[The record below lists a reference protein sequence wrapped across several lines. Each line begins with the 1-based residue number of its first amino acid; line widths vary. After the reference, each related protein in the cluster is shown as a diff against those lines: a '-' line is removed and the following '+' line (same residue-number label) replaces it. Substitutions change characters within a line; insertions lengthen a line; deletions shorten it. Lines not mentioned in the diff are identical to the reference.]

1 MNERKTKTKN
11 KHKVKES
18 LCLGG
23 RISSPLLLF
32 SIRQLRGHHLSSSVD
47 RQLLCLPCISFYFP
61 QLADTLPNTKRNRK
75 KSKKNIH
82 VLCIFVPYSREKERF
97 SRKKRQKRSP
107 SKTLFSLASCISQR
121 RQKYPH
127 SKQTERK
134 GRVSRKNISFRFG
147 FE

>member
-75 KSKKNIH
+75 KVKKKHTCSVYICSLFKRERTFQPKETLEALALKNVIQFGVVH
-82 VLCIFVPYSREKERF
+82 FPAAAKVPALKTNREKRPCF
-97 SRKKRQKRSP
+97 S
-107 SKTLFSLASCISQR
+107 
-121 RQKYPH
+121 
-127 SKQTERK
+127 
-134 GRVSRKNISFRFG
+134 
-147 FE
+147 